1 MKKTALVTSQT
12 SQALKGCLGNSFR
25 EAQPENLTIG
35 FKKDS
40 LKNQKVL

>member
-1 MKKTALVTSQT
+1 MKKTALVTSQNE
-12 SQALKGCLGNSFR
+12 ALKGCLSRFR

-35 FKKDS
+35 FEKDS